1 MLTPRRFL
9 PSLPLLIAFE
19 VAART
24 GSITAAAKE
33 IRLTQGAV
41 SRQIK
46 ALEAQLDVQLF
57 MRERQ
62 MIRLTPAGE
71 SYAREIR
78 EALRRISTA
87 SLNLRANPKG
97 GTLNLAVLPTFAE
110 RWLAPR
116 LAAFGSTHPHIV
128 VNVMTRSAPVDF
140 RHESFDGA
148 VHFGTEG
155 WEGLCMAALRR
166 ETIVPLCSPE
176 LRRQYGFAQPADL
189 KNAPL
194 LHLTTRPDAW
204 ERWFLFNGHDPESI
218 HGPLFD
224 QFSTMA
230 QAAMT
235 GLGLV
240 LLPSFLFA
248 AEIEAGTLVPALNL
262 PMQSEE
268 SYFLTWPLNRS
279 TYTPLLA
286 FREWLLAETQK
297 ELGKLTFPE
306 GMRS

>member
-19 VAART
+19 AAART
-24 GSITAAAKE
+24 GSITGAAKE
-33 IRLTQGAV
+33 ISLTQSAV

-46 ALEAQLDVQLF
+46 ALEEQLDVQLF
-57 MRERQ
+57 VRDRQ
-62 MIRLTPAGE
+62 TIRLTLAGE

-87 SLNLRANPKG
+87 SLNLRANPTG
-97 GTLNLAVLPTFAE
+97 GSLNLAVLPTFGA

-116 LAAFGSTHPHIV
+116 LPAFTRANPHIM
-128 VNVMTRSAPVDF
+128 VNLMTRSAPIDF

-148 VHFGTEG
+148 IHFGTAG
-155 WEGLCMAALRR
+155 WEGGCMAALRR
-166 ETIVPLCSPE
+166 ESVTPFCSPA
-176 LRRQYGFAQPADL
+176 LRKKYRFAKPEDL
-189 KNAPL
+189 KKAPL

-204 ERWFLFNGHDPESI
+204 ERWFLFNGHDPESV

-230 QAAMT
+230 RAAAA

-240 LLPSFLFA
+240 LLPEFLFER
-248 AEIEAGTLVPALNL
+248 EIEDGTLIPALNL
-262 PMQSEE
+262 PMQSSE
-268 SYFLTWPLNRS
+268 SYFLTWPLERS
-279 TYTPLLA
+279 SYAPLLA
-286 FREWLLAETQK
+286 FREWLLAEMQK
-297 ELGKLTFPE
+297 E
-306 GMRS
+306 RS